1 MGAKRR
7 LFVRAFEAP
16 DLLELF
22 LVASVSTVL
31 IVRLALHLTGY
42 PSVGGDLLH
51 FAHVLWGGLLMLA
64 ALITALSF
72 LDRPAMQIAAV
83 GGGIGFGLFV
93 DEIGKFVTRS
103 NDYFFQPA
111 VALIYAVFVVVFLIV
126 HTIHR
131 PRKSTSEE
139 YLLNALKELQE
150 LARGDLDMRE
160 MERAQEY
167 LSRSDPAHPL
177 VAPLRSTLELIEP
190 LPWLGLPAWRRARSR
205 VSETYRR
212 LASARGFDAA
222 VIAFFVGQLLIK
234 LAYGAMLIFVVGLGW
249 RQVLDIRFVGR
260 VAERMVELSPLE
272 VAQLAASGL
281 AGWFVLMGVV
291 RIGVSRVAAYRMFER
306 AIVTS
311 ILLVQVF
318 SFYSEQFAALV
329 ELIFNLTIL
338 AFVRAAIAAEEARE
352 AEAKPSVAASQASP
366 VLPGPTDSR

>member
-1 MGAKRR
+1 MRAKRR
-7 LFVRAFEAP
+7 LFVRSFEAP
-16 DLLELF
+16 DLFELF

-64 ALITALSF
+64 ALIAALSF

-83 GGGIGFGLFV
+83 AGGIGFGLFI

-103 NDYFFQPA
+103 HDYFFQPA
-111 VALIYAVFVVVFLIV
+111 VALIYVVFVVVFLIV

-139 YLLNALKELQE
+139 YLLNALRELQE

-160 MERAQEY
+160 MERAQSY

-177 VAPLRSTLELIEP
+177 VASLKGTLERIEP
-190 LPWLGLPAWRRARSR
+190 LPWLGFPVWRRARSR
-205 VSETYRR
+205 ISDTYRR

-222 VIAFFVGQLLIK
+222 VIAFFVGQLLLK

-291 RIGVSRVAAYRMFER
+291 RIGASRVAAYRMFER

-318 SFYSEQFAALV
+318 SFYSDQFAALV
-329 ELIFNLTIL
+329 ELVFNLTIL
-338 AFVRAAIAAEEARE
+338 ALVRAAIAAEEARE
-352 AEAKPSVAASQASP
+352 AEANPPVTAPAIAATLP
-366 VLPGPTDSR
+366 VPRDSR

>member
-1 MGAKRR
+1 MSSKRR

-16 DLLELF
+16 DLFELF

-83 GGGIGFGLFV
+83 VGGIGFGLFV
-93 DEIGKFVTRS
+93 DEIGKFVTRT

-111 VALIYAVFVVVFLIV
+111 VALIYVVFVVVFLVV

-139 YLLNALKELQE
+139 YLVNALKEIQE

-160 MERAQEY
+160 MERAQDY
-167 LSRSDPAHPL
+167 LSRADPVHPL
-177 VAPLRSTLELIEP
+177 VAPLRSTLEQIEP
-190 LPWLGLPAWRRARSR
+190 LPWVGGPVWRRARSR
-205 VSETYRR
+205 ISDTYRR

-222 VIAFFVGQLLIK
+222 VIAFFVGQLLLK

-329 ELIFNLTIL
+329 ELLFNLTIL
-338 AFVRAAIAAEEARE
+338 AFVRAAITAEEARE
-352 AEAKPSVAASQASP
+352 AESQAGVAP
-366 VLPGPTDSR
+366 ALPGPRDSR